1 MPGCRTH
8 SCTQHTQPQA
18 LPTYVGSLAFV
29 SGFLIR
35 FDDMPA
41 CWRWY
46 SRANP
51 LAYAFTARELPGIS
65 LAHNLLAPATA

>member
-1 MPGCRTH
+1 M
-8 SCTQHTQPQA
+8 
-18 LPTYVGSLAFV
+18 GSLAFV